1 MVKRRYLWVGLF
13 SLLSL
18 FIVSGASQVYSH
30 EDVIEGRRKLM
41 KANGK
46 AYTAIKKAMKIKDY
60 ATVEEKAKEIA
71 SDMDKLPELF
81 PKGSTSEESRAKPV
95 IWEKWDLFN
104 RGRMAMKVAAEELAV
119 SARAKDGQQVSSK
132 FKTFSKS
139 CGGCHKLFWA
149 PKKKKKR
156 N

>member
-13 SLLSL
+13 SVLSL

-30 EDVIEGRRKLM
+30 EDVIGARRKLM

-46 AYTAIKKAMKIKDY
+46 AYKAIKKAMKIKDY

-71 SDMDKLPELF
+71 ADMDKLPELF
-81 PKGSTSEESRAKPV
+81 PKGSTSEKSRAKPA

-104 RGRMAMKVAAEELAV
+104 RGRMAMKAAAEELAV

-132 FKTFSKS
+132 FKTFSKN
-139 CGGCHKLFWA
+139 CGGCHKPFRA

-156 N
+156 S